1 MAKEKKIKVKKKI
14 DWKHEMALA
23 PGYIIVILW
32 VAFTFMLLG
41 WIIAASL
48 STTTDIFA
56 GKALK
61 FPSGLHFEN
70 YMQAWGSGG
79 VATFFTNSL
88 LYAVVSCVLLIL
100 ICAPAAYVLARYTF
114 IGNKIIQTSLVSAM
128 GIPITMIVLPLFG
141 VVANLGILN
150 NVAASKVTLI
160 FLYVGINIPYTTIFL
175 LTFFANISSTY
186 EEAAAYIEEIPKF
199 TKKHTLEHTKLFLKR
214 LGNPAVDR
222 KIVHVAGTN
231 GKGSVCAYLQAIL
244 MAEGKR
250 TGFFTSPH
258 LVSVNER
265 IRMDNVQID
274 NKTFLEVFRKV
285 LKTVR
290 RMVED
295 GIEHPSYFE
304 FLFGMGM
311 TAFAETDVEYI
322 ILETGLGGRL
332 DATNAVE
339 KPVLSIIT
347 SISLDHTAILG
358 DTIRKIAVE
367 KAGIIKP
374 KVPVF
379 FDGSNK
385 EAAEVIRTKGEELG
399 VYCRE
404 VTNHAYEIR
413 EVHRKYIAFSRRSA
427 YDKDVIFQVPMC
439 GCYQAMNAELALE
452 ASEYLLA
459 GEEIHMERWKQVL
472 AQLHWEGRMERIGA
486 HITVDGAHNPGAMQ
500 AFVESVKALDE
511 SERGEM
517 ILLFSAVSDKKY
529 DEMIEYLCGN
539 LDVKA
544 YIVTQIE
551 DERGVPVEEL
561 ADIFRRYTDRPV
573 YCKERLE
580 DAVRT
585 ALDKRGESGEI
596 YCLGSLY
603 LVGMIKKLLA
613 GGAIDA

>member
-1 MAKEKKIKVKKKI
+1 MMLTKKEP
-14 DWKHEMALA
+14 E
-23 PGYIIVILW
+23 
-32 VAFTFMLLG
+32 TF
-41 WIIAASL
+41 
-48 STTTDIFA
+48 
-56 GKALK
+56 
-61 FPSGLHFEN
+61 
-70 YMQAWGSGG
+70 
-79 VATFFTNSL
+79 
-88 LYAVVSCVLLIL
+88 
-100 ICAPAAYVLARYTF
+100 
-114 IGNKIIQTSLVSAM
+114 
-128 GIPITMIVLPLFG
+128 
-141 VVANLGILN
+141 
-150 NVAASKVTLI
+150 
-160 FLYVGINIPYTTIFL
+160 
-175 LTFFANISSTY
+175 TY

-199 TKKHTLEHTKLFLKR
+199 TKKHTLEHTKTFLKR
-214 LGNPAVDR
+214 LGNPAADR

-231 GKGSVCAYLQAIL
+231 GKGSVCAYLQAIF

-265 IRMDNVQID
+265 IRVDNIQID
-274 NKTFLEVFRKV
+274 NETFLKVFRKV
-285 LKTVR
+285 LKIVR
-290 RMVED
+290 QMVED

-332 DATNAVE
+332 DATNAIDN
-339 KPVLSIIT
+339 PALAIIT

-358 DTIRKIAVE
+358 DTIEKIAGE

-374 KVPVF
+374 CVPVF
-379 FDGSNK
+379 FDGSSK
-385 EAAEVIRTKGEELG
+385 KAAEVIKAKASELG
-399 VYCRE
+399 VSCRE
-404 VTNHAYEIR
+404 VTKNAYEIQ

-459 GEEIHMERWKQVL
+459 GEEIHMDRWKEAL
-472 AQLHWEGRMERIGA
+472 AELHWEGRMERVGA
-486 HITVDGAHNPGAMQ
+486 YITVDGAHNPGAME

-517 ILLFSAVSDKKY
+517 VLLFSAVSDKKY
-529 DEMIEYLCGN
+529 DQMIEYLCEN

-544 YIVTQIE
+544 YVVTQIE
-551 DERGVPVEEL
+551 DERGVPAEEL
-561 ADIFRRYTDRPV
+561 ADVFRRYTDRPV

-585 ALDKRGESGEI
+585 AMNERGETGEI

-603 LVGMIKKLLA
+603 LVGMMKKLLA

>member
-1 MAKEKKIKVKKKI
+1 MLTKKEP
-14 DWKHEMALA
+14 E
-23 PGYIIVILW
+23 
-32 VAFTFMLLG
+32 TF
-41 WIIAASL
+41 
-48 STTTDIFA
+48 
-56 GKALK
+56 
-61 FPSGLHFEN
+61 
-70 YMQAWGSGG
+70 
-79 VATFFTNSL
+79 
-88 LYAVVSCVLLIL
+88 
-100 ICAPAAYVLARYTF
+100 
-114 IGNKIIQTSLVSAM
+114 
-128 GIPITMIVLPLFG
+128 
-141 VVANLGILN
+141 
-150 NVAASKVTLI
+150 
-160 FLYVGINIPYTTIFL
+160 
-175 LTFFANISSTY
+175 TY

-199 TKKHTLEHTKLFLKR
+199 TKKHTLEHTKTFLKR
-214 LGNPAVDR
+214 LGNPAADR

-265 IRMDNVQID
+265 IRVDNIQID
-274 NKTFLEVFRKV
+274 NETFLKVFRKV
-285 LKTVR
+285 LKIVR
-290 RMVED
+290 QMVED

-311 TAFAETDVEYI
+311 TAFAETGVEYI

-332 DATNAVE
+332 DATNAIDN
-339 KPVLSIIT
+339 PALAIIT

-358 DTIRKIAVE
+358 DTIEKIAGE

-374 KVPVF
+374 GVPVF
-379 FDGSNK
+379 FDGSSK
-385 EAAEVIRTKGEELG
+385 KAAEVIKAKASELG
-399 VYCRE
+399 VSCRE
-404 VTNHAYEIR
+404 VTKNAYEIQ

-459 GEEIHMERWKQVL
+459 GEEIHMDRWKEAL
-472 AQLHWEGRMERIGA
+472 AELHWEGRMERVGA
-486 HITVDGAHNPGAMQ
+486 HITVDGAHNPGAME

-517 ILLFSAVSDKKY
+517 VLLFSAVSDKKY
-529 DEMIEYLCGN
+529 DQMIEYLCEN

-544 YIVTQIE
+544 YVVTQIE
-551 DERGVPVEEL
+551 DERGVPAEEL
-561 ADIFRRYTDRPV
+561 ADVFRRYTDRPV

-585 ALDKRGESGEI
+585 AMNERGETGEI

-603 LVGMIKKLLA
+603 LVGMMKKLLA

>member
-1 MAKEKKIKVKKKI
+1 MLTKKEP
-14 DWKHEMALA
+14 E
-23 PGYIIVILW
+23 
-32 VAFTFMLLG
+32 TF
-41 WIIAASL
+41 
-48 STTTDIFA
+48 
-56 GKALK
+56 
-61 FPSGLHFEN
+61 
-70 YMQAWGSGG
+70 
-79 VATFFTNSL
+79 
-88 LYAVVSCVLLIL
+88 
-100 ICAPAAYVLARYTF
+100 
-114 IGNKIIQTSLVSAM
+114 
-128 GIPITMIVLPLFG
+128 
-141 VVANLGILN
+141 
-150 NVAASKVTLI
+150 
-160 FLYVGINIPYTTIFL
+160 
-175 LTFFANISSTY
+175 TY
-186 EEAAAYIEEIPKF
+186 EEAATYIEEIPKF
-199 TKKHTLEHTKLFLKR
+199 TKKHTLEHTKTFLKR
-214 LGNPAVDR
+214 LGNPAADR

-265 IRMDNVQID
+265 IRVDNIQID
-274 NKTFLEVFRKV
+274 NETFLKVFRKV
-285 LKTVR
+285 LKIVR
-290 RMVED
+290 QMVED

-332 DATNAVE
+332 DATNAIDN
-339 KPVLSIIT
+339 PALAIIT

-358 DTIRKIAVE
+358 DTIEKIAGE

-374 KVPVF
+374 GVPVF
-379 FDGSNK
+379 FDGSSK
-385 EAAEVIRTKGEELG
+385 KAAEVIKAKASELG
-399 VYCRE
+399 VSCRE
-404 VTNHAYEIR
+404 VTKNAYEIQ

-459 GEEIHMERWKQVL
+459 GEEIHMDRWKEAL
-472 AQLHWEGRMERIGA
+472 AELHWEGRMERVGA
-486 HITVDGAHNPGAMQ
+486 HITVDGAHNPGAME

-517 ILLFSAVSDKKY
+517 VLLFSAVSDKKY
-529 DEMIEYLCGN
+529 DQMIEYLCEN

-544 YIVTQIE
+544 YVVTQIE
-551 DERGVPVEEL
+551 DERGVPAEEL
-561 ADIFRRYTDRPV
+561 ADVFRRYTDRPV

-585 ALDKRGESGEI
+585 AMNERGETGEI

-603 LVGMIKKLLA
+603 LVGMMKKLLA

>member
-1 MAKEKKIKVKKKI
+1 MLTKKEP
-14 DWKHEMALA
+14 E
-23 PGYIIVILW
+23 
-32 VAFTFMLLG
+32 TF
-41 WIIAASL
+41 
-48 STTTDIFA
+48 
-56 GKALK
+56 
-61 FPSGLHFEN
+61 
-70 YMQAWGSGG
+70 
-79 VATFFTNSL
+79 
-88 LYAVVSCVLLIL
+88 
-100 ICAPAAYVLARYTF
+100 
-114 IGNKIIQTSLVSAM
+114 
-128 GIPITMIVLPLFG
+128 
-141 VVANLGILN
+141 
-150 NVAASKVTLI
+150 
-160 FLYVGINIPYTTIFL
+160 
-175 LTFFANISSTY
+175 TY

-199 TKKHTLEHTKLFLKR
+199 TKKHTLEHTKTFLKR
-214 LGNPAVDR
+214 LGNPAADR

-265 IRMDNVQID
+265 IRVDNIQID
-274 NKTFLEVFRKV
+274 NETFLKVFRKV
-285 LKTVR
+285 LKIVR
-290 RMVED
+290 QMVED

-332 DATNAVE
+332 DATNAIDN
-339 KPVLSIIT
+339 PALAIIT

-358 DTIRKIAVE
+358 DTIEKIAGE

-374 KVPVF
+374 GVPVF
-379 FDGSNK
+379 FDGSSK
-385 EAAEVIRTKGEELG
+385 KAAEVIKAKASELG
-399 VYCRE
+399 VSCRE
-404 VTNHAYEIR
+404 VTKNAYEIQ

-459 GEEIHMERWKQVL
+459 GEEIHMDRWKEAL
-472 AQLHWEGRMERIGA
+472 AELHWEGRMERVGA
-486 HITVDGAHNPGAMQ
+486 HITVDGAHNPGAME

-517 ILLFSAVSDKKY
+517 VLLFSAVSDKKY
-529 DEMIEYLCGN
+529 DQMIEYLCEN

-544 YIVTQIE
+544 YVVTQIE
-551 DERGVPVEEL
+551 DERGVPAEEL
-561 ADIFRRYTDRPV
+561 ADVFRRYTDRPV

-585 ALDKRGESGEI
+585 AMNELGETGEI

-603 LVGMIKKLLA
+603 LVGMMKKLLA

>member
-1 MAKEKKIKVKKKI
+1 MMLTKKEP
-14 DWKHEMALA
+14 E
-23 PGYIIVILW
+23 
-32 VAFTFMLLG
+32 TF
-41 WIIAASL
+41 
-48 STTTDIFA
+48 
-56 GKALK
+56 
-61 FPSGLHFEN
+61 
-70 YMQAWGSGG
+70 
-79 VATFFTNSL
+79 
-88 LYAVVSCVLLIL
+88 
-100 ICAPAAYVLARYTF
+100 
-114 IGNKIIQTSLVSAM
+114 
-128 GIPITMIVLPLFG
+128 
-141 VVANLGILN
+141 
-150 NVAASKVTLI
+150 
-160 FLYVGINIPYTTIFL
+160 
-175 LTFFANISSTY
+175 TY

-199 TKKHTLEHTKLFLKR
+199 TKKHTLEHTKTFLKR
-214 LGNPAVDR
+214 LGNPAADR

-265 IRMDNVQID
+265 IRVDNIQID
-274 NKTFLEVFRKV
+274 NETFLKVFRKV
-285 LKTVR
+285 LKIVR
-290 RMVED
+290 QMVED

-332 DATNAVE
+332 DATNAIDN
-339 KPVLSIIT
+339 PALAIIT

-358 DTIRKIAVE
+358 DTIEKIAGE

-374 KVPVF
+374 GVPVF
-379 FDGSNK
+379 FDGSSK
-385 EAAEVIRTKGEELG
+385 KAAEVIKAKASELG
-399 VYCRE
+399 VSCRE
-404 VTNHAYEIR
+404 VTKNAYEIQ

-459 GEEIHMERWKQVL
+459 GEEIHMDRWKEAL
-472 AQLHWEGRMERIGA
+472 AELHWEGRMERVGA
-486 HITVDGAHNPGAMQ
+486 HITVDGAHNPGAME

-517 ILLFSAVSDKKY
+517 VLLFSAVSDKKY
-529 DEMIEYLCGN
+529 DQMIEYLCEN
-539 LDVKA
+539 LDVKV
-544 YIVTQIE
+544 YVVTQIE
-551 DERGVPVEEL
+551 DERGVPAEEL
-561 ADIFRRYTDRPV
+561 ADVFRRYTDRPV

-585 ALDKRGESGEI
+585 AMNERGETGEI

-603 LVGMIKKLLA
+603 LVGMMKKLLA

>member
-1 MAKEKKIKVKKKI
+1 MMLNKKEPEV
-14 DWKHEMALA
+14 
-23 PGYIIVILW
+23 
-32 VAFTFMLLG
+32 F
-41 WIIAASL
+41 
-48 STTTDIFA
+48 
-56 GKALK
+56 
-61 FPSGLHFEN
+61 
-70 YMQAWGSGG
+70 
-79 VATFFTNSL
+79 
-88 LYAVVSCVLLIL
+88 
-100 ICAPAAYVLARYTF
+100 
-114 IGNKIIQTSLVSAM
+114 
-128 GIPITMIVLPLFG
+128 
-141 VVANLGILN
+141 
-150 NVAASKVTLI
+150 
-160 FLYVGINIPYTTIFL
+160 
-175 LTFFANISSTY
+175 TY

-311 TAFAETDVEYI
+311 TAFADTDVEYI

-358 DTIRKIAVE
+358 DTIRKIAGE

-385 EAAEVIRTKGEELG
+385 EAAEVIRTKAEELG
-399 VYCRE
+399 VSCRE

-413 EVHRKYIAFSRRSA
+413 EVHRKDSALSRRSA

-459 GEEIHMERWKQVL
+459 GEEIHVDRWKQVL

-511 SERGEM
+511 SERGEI

-529 DEMIEYLCGN
+529 DEMIEYLCRN
-539 LDVKA
+539 LEYSA
-544 YIVTQIE
+544 
-551 DERGVPVEEL
+551 
-561 ADIFRRYTDRPV
+561 
-573 YCKERLE
+573 
-580 DAVRT
+580 
-585 ALDKRGESGEI
+585 
-596 YCLGSLY
+596 
-603 LVGMIKKLLA
+603 
-613 GGAIDA
+613 

>member
-1 MAKEKKIKVKKKI
+1 MMLTKKEP
-14 DWKHEMALA
+14 E
-23 PGYIIVILW
+23 
-32 VAFTFMLLG
+32 TF
-41 WIIAASL
+41 
-48 STTTDIFA
+48 
-56 GKALK
+56 
-61 FPSGLHFEN
+61 
-70 YMQAWGSGG
+70 
-79 VATFFTNSL
+79 
-88 LYAVVSCVLLIL
+88 
-100 ICAPAAYVLARYTF
+100 
-114 IGNKIIQTSLVSAM
+114 
-128 GIPITMIVLPLFG
+128 
-141 VVANLGILN
+141 
-150 NVAASKVTLI
+150 
-160 FLYVGINIPYTTIFL
+160 
-175 LTFFANISSTY
+175 TY

-199 TKKHTLEHTKLFLKR
+199 TKKHTLEHTKTFLKR
-214 LGNPAVDR
+214 LGNPAADR

-265 IRMDNVQID
+265 IRVDNIQID
-274 NKTFLEVFRKV
+274 NETFLKVFRKV
-285 LKTVR
+285 LKIVR
-290 RMVED
+290 QMVED

-332 DATNAVE
+332 DATNAIDN
-339 KPVLSIIT
+339 PALAIIT

-358 DTIRKIAVE
+358 DTIEKIAGE

-374 KVPVF
+374 GVPVF
-379 FDGSNK
+379 FDGSSK
-385 EAAEVIRTKGEELG
+385 KAAEVIKAKASELG
-399 VYCRE
+399 VSCRE
-404 VTNHAYEIR
+404 VTKNAYEIQ

-459 GEEIHMERWKQVL
+459 GEEIHMDRWKEAL
-472 AQLHWEGRMERIGA
+472 AELHWEGRMERVGA
-486 HITVDGAHNPGAMQ
+486 HITVDGAHNPGAME

-517 ILLFSAVSDKKY
+517 VLLFSAVADKKY
-529 DEMIEYLCGN
+529 DQMIEYLCEN

-544 YIVTQIE
+544 YVVTQIE
-551 DERGVPVEEL
+551 DERGVPAEEL
-561 ADIFRRYTDRPV
+561 ADVFRRYTDRPV

-585 ALDKRGESGEI
+585 AMNERGETGEI

-603 LVGMIKKLLA
+603 LVGMMKKLLA

>member
-1 MAKEKKIKVKKKI
+1 MLTKKEP
-14 DWKHEMALA
+14 E
-23 PGYIIVILW
+23 
-32 VAFTFMLLG
+32 TF
-41 WIIAASL
+41 
-48 STTTDIFA
+48 
-56 GKALK
+56 
-61 FPSGLHFEN
+61 
-70 YMQAWGSGG
+70 
-79 VATFFTNSL
+79 
-88 LYAVVSCVLLIL
+88 
-100 ICAPAAYVLARYTF
+100 
-114 IGNKIIQTSLVSAM
+114 
-128 GIPITMIVLPLFG
+128 
-141 VVANLGILN
+141 
-150 NVAASKVTLI
+150 
-160 FLYVGINIPYTTIFL
+160 
-175 LTFFANISSTY
+175 TY

-199 TKKHTLEHTKLFLKR
+199 TKKHTLEHTKTFLKR
-214 LGNPAVDR
+214 LGNPAADR

-265 IRMDNVQID
+265 IRVDNIQID
-274 NKTFLEVFRKV
+274 NETFLKVFRKV
-285 LKTVR
+285 LKIVR
-290 RMVED
+290 QMVED

-332 DATNAVE
+332 DATNAIDN
-339 KPVLSIIT
+339 PALAIIT

-358 DTIRKIAVE
+358 DTIEKIAGE

-374 KVPVF
+374 GVPVF
-379 FDGSNK
+379 FDGSSK
-385 EAAEVIRTKGEELG
+385 KAAEVIKAKASELG
-399 VYCRE
+399 VSCRE
-404 VTNHAYEIR
+404 VTKNAYEIQ

-459 GEEIHMERWKQVL
+459 GEEIHMDRWKQVL

-603 LVGMIKKLLA
+603 LVGIIKKLLA

>member
-1 MAKEKKIKVKKKI
+1 MMLTKKEP
-14 DWKHEMALA
+14 E
-23 PGYIIVILW
+23 
-32 VAFTFMLLG
+32 TF
-41 WIIAASL
+41 
-48 STTTDIFA
+48 
-56 GKALK
+56 
-61 FPSGLHFEN
+61 
-70 YMQAWGSGG
+70 
-79 VATFFTNSL
+79 
-88 LYAVVSCVLLIL
+88 
-100 ICAPAAYVLARYTF
+100 
-114 IGNKIIQTSLVSAM
+114 
-128 GIPITMIVLPLFG
+128 
-141 VVANLGILN
+141 
-150 NVAASKVTLI
+150 
-160 FLYVGINIPYTTIFL
+160 
-175 LTFFANISSTY
+175 TY

-199 TKKHTLEHTKLFLKR
+199 TKKHTLEHTKTFLKR
-214 LGNPAVDR
+214 LGNPAADR

-265 IRMDNVQID
+265 IRVDNIQID
-274 NKTFLEVFRKV
+274 NETFLKVFRKV
-285 LKTVR
+285 LKIVR
-290 RMVED
+290 QMVED

-332 DATNAVE
+332 DATNAIDN
-339 KPVLSIIT
+339 PALAIIT

-358 DTIRKIAVE
+358 DTIEKIAGE

-374 KVPVF
+374 GVPVF
-379 FDGSNK
+379 FDGSSK
-385 EAAEVIRTKGEELG
+385 KAAEVIKAKASELG
-399 VYCRE
+399 VSCRE
-404 VTNHAYEIR
+404 VTKNAYEIQ

-459 GEEIHMERWKQVL
+459 GEEIHMDRWKEVL
-472 AQLHWEGRMERIGA
+472 AELHWEGRMERVGA
-486 HITVDGAHNPGAMQ
+486 HITVDGAHNPGAME

-517 ILLFSAVSDKKY
+517 VLLFSAVSDKKY
-529 DEMIEYLCGN
+529 DQMIEYLCEN

-544 YIVTQIE
+544 YVVTQIE
-551 DERGVPVEEL
+551 DERGVPAEEL
-561 ADIFRRYTDRPV
+561 ADVFRRYTDRPV

-585 ALDKRGESGEI
+585 AMNERGETGEI

-603 LVGMIKKLLA
+603 LVGMMKKLLA

>member
-1 MAKEKKIKVKKKI
+1 MLTKKEP
-14 DWKHEMALA
+14 E
-23 PGYIIVILW
+23 
-32 VAFTFMLLG
+32 TF
-41 WIIAASL
+41 
-48 STTTDIFA
+48 
-56 GKALK
+56 
-61 FPSGLHFEN
+61 
-70 YMQAWGSGG
+70 
-79 VATFFTNSL
+79 
-88 LYAVVSCVLLIL
+88 
-100 ICAPAAYVLARYTF
+100 
-114 IGNKIIQTSLVSAM
+114 
-128 GIPITMIVLPLFG
+128 
-141 VVANLGILN
+141 
-150 NVAASKVTLI
+150 
-160 FLYVGINIPYTTIFL
+160 
-175 LTFFANISSTY
+175 TY
-186 EEAAAYIEEIPKF
+186 EEAATYIEEIPKF
-199 TKKHTLEHTKLFLKR
+199 TKKHTLEHTKMFLKR
-214 LGNPAVDR
+214 LGNPAADR

-265 IRMDNVQID
+265 IRVDNIQID
-274 NKTFLEVFRKV
+274 NETFLKVFRKV
-285 LKTVR
+285 LKIVR
-290 RMVED
+290 QMVED

-332 DATNAVE
+332 DATNAIDN
-339 KPVLSIIT
+339 PALAIIT

-358 DTIRKIAVE
+358 DTIEKIAGE

-374 KVPVF
+374 GVPVL
-379 FDGSNK
+379 FDGSSK
-385 EAAEVIRTKGEELG
+385 KAAEVIKAKASELG
-399 VYCRE
+399 VSCRE
-404 VTNHAYEIR
+404 VTKNAYEIQ

-459 GEEIHMERWKQVL
+459 GEEIHMDRWKEAL
-472 AQLHWEGRMERIGA
+472 AELHWEGRMERVGA
-486 HITVDGAHNPGAMQ
+486 HITVDGAHNPGAME

-517 ILLFSAVSDKKY
+517 VLLFSAVSDKKY
-529 DEMIEYLCGN
+529 DQMIEYLCEN

-544 YIVTQIE
+544 YVVTQIE
-551 DERGVPVEEL
+551 DERGVPAEEL
-561 ADIFRRYTDRPV
+561 ADVFRRYTDRPV

-585 ALDKRGESGEI
+585 AMNERGETGEI

-603 LVGMIKKLLA
+603 LVGMMKKLLA

>member
-1 MAKEKKIKVKKKI
+1 MLTKKEP
-14 DWKHEMALA
+14 E
-23 PGYIIVILW
+23 
-32 VAFTFMLLG
+32 TF
-41 WIIAASL
+41 
-48 STTTDIFA
+48 
-56 GKALK
+56 
-61 FPSGLHFEN
+61 
-70 YMQAWGSGG
+70 
-79 VATFFTNSL
+79 
-88 LYAVVSCVLLIL
+88 
-100 ICAPAAYVLARYTF
+100 
-114 IGNKIIQTSLVSAM
+114 
-128 GIPITMIVLPLFG
+128 
-141 VVANLGILN
+141 
-150 NVAASKVTLI
+150 
-160 FLYVGINIPYTTIFL
+160 
-175 LTFFANISSTY
+175 TY

-199 TKKHTLEHTKLFLKR
+199 TKKHTLEHTKTFLKR
-214 LGNPAVDR
+214 LGNPAADR

-265 IRMDNVQID
+265 IRVDNIQID
-274 NKTFLEVFRKV
+274 NETFLKVFRKV
-285 LKTVR
+285 LKIVR
-290 RMVED
+290 QMVED

-332 DATNAVE
+332 DATNAIDN
-339 KPVLSIIT
+339 PALAIIT

-358 DTIRKIAVE
+358 DTIEKIAGE

-374 KVPVF
+374 GVPVF
-379 FDGSNK
+379 FDGSSK
-385 EAAEVIRTKGEELG
+385 KAAEVIKAKASELG
-399 VYCRE
+399 VSCRE
-404 VTNHAYEIR
+404 VTKNAYEIQ

-459 GEEIHMERWKQVL
+459 GEEIHMDRWKQVL

>member
-1 MAKEKKIKVKKKI
+1 MMLTKKEP
-14 DWKHEMALA
+14 E
-23 PGYIIVILW
+23 
-32 VAFTFMLLG
+32 TF
-41 WIIAASL
+41 
-48 STTTDIFA
+48 
-56 GKALK
+56 
-61 FPSGLHFEN
+61 
-70 YMQAWGSGG
+70 
-79 VATFFTNSL
+79 
-88 LYAVVSCVLLIL
+88 
-100 ICAPAAYVLARYTF
+100 
-114 IGNKIIQTSLVSAM
+114 
-128 GIPITMIVLPLFG
+128 
-141 VVANLGILN
+141 
-150 NVAASKVTLI
+150 
-160 FLYVGINIPYTTIFL
+160 
-175 LTFFANISSTY
+175 TY

-199 TKKHTLEHTKLFLKR
+199 TKKHTLEHTKTFLKR
-214 LGNPAVDR
+214 LGNPAADR

-265 IRMDNVQID
+265 IRVDNIQID
-274 NKTFLEVFRKV
+274 NETFLKVFRKV
-285 LKTVR
+285 LKIVR
-290 RMVED
+290 QMVED

-332 DATNAVE
+332 DATNAIDNPALV
-339 KPVLSIIT
+339 IIT

-358 DTIRKIAVE
+358 DTIEKIAGE

-374 KVPVF
+374 GVPVF
-379 FDGSNK
+379 FDGSSK
-385 EAAEVIRTKGEELG
+385 KAAEVIKAKASELG
-399 VYCRE
+399 VSCRE
-404 VTNHAYEIR
+404 VTKNAYEIQ

-459 GEEIHMERWKQVL
+459 GEEIHMDRWKEAL
-472 AQLHWEGRMERIGA
+472 AELHWEGRMERVGA
-486 HITVDGAHNPGAMQ
+486 HITVDGAHNPGAME

-517 ILLFSAVSDKKY
+517 VLLFSAVSDKKY
-529 DEMIEYLCGN
+529 DQMIEYLCEN
-539 LDVKA
+539 LDAKA
-544 YIVTQIE
+544 YVVTQIE
-551 DERGVPVEEL
+551 DERGVPAEEL
-561 ADIFRRYTDRPV
+561 ADVFRRYTDRPV

-585 ALDKRGESGEI
+585 AMNERGETGEI

-603 LVGMIKKLLA
+603 LVGMMKKLLA

>member
-1 MAKEKKIKVKKKI
+1 MMLTKKEP
-14 DWKHEMALA
+14 E
-23 PGYIIVILW
+23 
-32 VAFTFMLLG
+32 TF
-41 WIIAASL
+41 
-48 STTTDIFA
+48 
-56 GKALK
+56 
-61 FPSGLHFEN
+61 
-70 YMQAWGSGG
+70 
-79 VATFFTNSL
+79 
-88 LYAVVSCVLLIL
+88 
-100 ICAPAAYVLARYTF
+100 
-114 IGNKIIQTSLVSAM
+114 
-128 GIPITMIVLPLFG
+128 
-141 VVANLGILN
+141 
-150 NVAASKVTLI
+150 
-160 FLYVGINIPYTTIFL
+160 
-175 LTFFANISSTY
+175 TY

-199 TKKHTLEHTKLFLKR
+199 TKKHTLEHTKTFLKR
-214 LGNPAVDR
+214 LGNPAADR

-265 IRMDNVQID
+265 IRVDNIQID
-274 NKTFLEVFRKV
+274 NETFLKVFRKV
-285 LKTVR
+285 LKIVR
-290 RMVED
+290 QMMED

-332 DATNAVE
+332 DATNAIDN
-339 KPVLSIIT
+339 PALAIIT

-358 DTIRKIAVE
+358 DTIEKIAGE

-374 KVPVF
+374 GVPVF
-379 FDGSNK
+379 FDGSSK
-385 EAAEVIRTKGEELG
+385 KAAEVIKAKASELG
-399 VYCRE
+399 VSCRE
-404 VTNHAYEIR
+404 VTKNAYEIQ

-459 GEEIHMERWKQVL
+459 GEEIHMDRWKEAL
-472 AQLHWEGRMERIGA
+472 AELHWEGRMERVGA
-486 HITVDGAHNPGAMQ
+486 HITVDGAHNPGAME

-517 ILLFSAVSDKKY
+517 VLLFSAVSDKKY
-529 DEMIEYLCGN
+529 DQMIEYLCEN

-544 YIVTQIE
+544 YVVTQIE
-551 DERGVPVEEL
+551 DERGVPAEEL
-561 ADIFRRYTDRPV
+561 ADVFRRYTDRPV

-585 ALDKRGESGEI
+585 AMNERGETGEI

-603 LVGMIKKLLA
+603 LVGMMKKLLA

>member
-1 MAKEKKIKVKKKI
+1 MMLTKKEP
-14 DWKHEMALA
+14 E
-23 PGYIIVILW
+23 
-32 VAFTFMLLG
+32 TF
-41 WIIAASL
+41 
-48 STTTDIFA
+48 
-56 GKALK
+56 
-61 FPSGLHFEN
+61 
-70 YMQAWGSGG
+70 
-79 VATFFTNSL
+79 
-88 LYAVVSCVLLIL
+88 
-100 ICAPAAYVLARYTF
+100 
-114 IGNKIIQTSLVSAM
+114 
-128 GIPITMIVLPLFG
+128 
-141 VVANLGILN
+141 
-150 NVAASKVTLI
+150 
-160 FLYVGINIPYTTIFL
+160 
-175 LTFFANISSTY
+175 TY
-186 EEAAAYIEEIPKF
+186 EEAVAYIEEIPKF
-199 TKKHTLEHTKLFLKR
+199 TKKHTLEHTKTFLKR

-265 IRMDNVQID
+265 IRVDNIQID
-274 NKTFLEVFRKV
+274 NETFLKLIRKV
-285 LKTVR
+285 LKIVR
-290 RMVED
+290 QMVED

-332 DATNAVE
+332 DATNAIDN
-339 KPVLSIIT
+339 PALAIIT

-358 DTIRKIAVE
+358 DTIEKIAGE

-374 KVPVF
+374 GVPVF
-379 FDGSNK
+379 FDGSSK
-385 EAAEVIRTKGEELG
+385 KAAEVIKAKASELG
-399 VYCRE
+399 VSCRE
-404 VTNHAYEIR
+404 VTKNAYEIQ

-459 GEEIHMERWKQVL
+459 GEEIHMDRWKEAL
-472 AQLHWEGRMERIGA
+472 AELHWEGRMERVGA
-486 HITVDGAHNPGAMQ
+486 HITVDGAHNPGAME

-517 ILLFSAVSDKKY
+517 VLLFSAVSDKKY
-529 DEMIEYLCGN
+529 DQMIEYLCEN

-544 YIVTQIE
+544 YVVTQIE
-551 DERGVPVEEL
+551 DERGVSAEEL
-561 ADIFRRYTDRPV
+561 ADVFRRYTDRPV

-585 ALDKRGESGEI
+585 AMNERGETGEI

-603 LVGMIKKLLA
+603 LVGMMKKLLA

>member
-1 MAKEKKIKVKKKI
+1 MMLTKKEP
-14 DWKHEMALA
+14 E
-23 PGYIIVILW
+23 
-32 VAFTFMLLG
+32 TF
-41 WIIAASL
+41 
-48 STTTDIFA
+48 
-56 GKALK
+56 
-61 FPSGLHFEN
+61 
-70 YMQAWGSGG
+70 
-79 VATFFTNSL
+79 
-88 LYAVVSCVLLIL
+88 
-100 ICAPAAYVLARYTF
+100 
-114 IGNKIIQTSLVSAM
+114 
-128 GIPITMIVLPLFG
+128 
-141 VVANLGILN
+141 
-150 NVAASKVTLI
+150 
-160 FLYVGINIPYTTIFL
+160 
-175 LTFFANISSTY
+175 TY

-199 TKKHTLEHTKLFLKR
+199 TKKHTLEHTKTFLKR
-214 LGNPAVDR
+214 LGNPAADR

-265 IRMDNVQID
+265 IRVDNIQID
-274 NKTFLEVFRKV
+274 NETFLKVFRKV
-285 LKTVR
+285 LKIVR
-290 RMVED
+290 QMVED

-332 DATNAVE
+332 DATNAIDN
-339 KPVLSIIT
+339 PALAIIT

-358 DTIRKIAVE
+358 DTIEKIAGE

-374 KVPVF
+374 GVPVF
-379 FDGSNK
+379 FDGSSK
-385 EAAEVIRTKGEELG
+385 KAAEVIKAKASELG
-399 VYCRE
+399 VSCRE
-404 VTNHAYEIR
+404 VTKNAYEIQ

-439 GCYQAMNAELALE
+439 GCYKAMNAELALE

-459 GEEIHMERWKQVL
+459 GEEIHMDRWKEAL
-472 AQLHWEGRMERIGA
+472 AELHWEGRMERVGA
-486 HITVDGAHNPGAMQ
+486 HITVDGAHNPGAME

-517 ILLFSAVSDKKY
+517 VLLFSAVSDKKY
-529 DEMIEYLCGN
+529 DQMIEYLCEN

-544 YIVTQIE
+544 YVVTQIE
-551 DERGVPVEEL
+551 DERGVPAEEL
-561 ADIFRRYTDRPV
+561 ADVFRRYTDRPV

-585 ALDKRGESGEI
+585 AMNERGETGEI

-603 LVGMIKKLLA
+603 LVGMMKKLLA

>member
-1 MAKEKKIKVKKKI
+1 MMLTKKEP
-14 DWKHEMALA
+14 E
-23 PGYIIVILW
+23 
-32 VAFTFMLLG
+32 TF
-41 WIIAASL
+41 
-48 STTTDIFA
+48 
-56 GKALK
+56 
-61 FPSGLHFEN
+61 
-70 YMQAWGSGG
+70 
-79 VATFFTNSL
+79 
-88 LYAVVSCVLLIL
+88 
-100 ICAPAAYVLARYTF
+100 
-114 IGNKIIQTSLVSAM
+114 
-128 GIPITMIVLPLFG
+128 
-141 VVANLGILN
+141 
-150 NVAASKVTLI
+150 
-160 FLYVGINIPYTTIFL
+160 
-175 LTFFANISSTY
+175 TY

-199 TKKHTLEHTKLFLKR
+199 TKKHTLEHTKTFLKR
-214 LGNPAVDR
+214 LGNPAADR

-265 IRMDNVQID
+265 IRVDNIQID
-274 NKTFLEVFRKV
+274 NETFLKVFRKV
-285 LKTVR
+285 LKIVR
-290 RMVED
+290 QMVED

-332 DATNAVE
+332 DATNAIDN
-339 KPVLSIIT
+339 PALAIIT

-358 DTIRKIAVE
+358 DKIAGE

-374 KVPVF
+374 GVPVF
-379 FDGSNK
+379 FDGSSK
-385 EAAEVIRTKGEELG
+385 KAAEVIKAKASELG
-399 VYCRE
+399 VSCRE
-404 VTNHAYEIR
+404 VTKNAYEIQ

-459 GEEIHMERWKQVL
+459 GEEIHMDRWKEAL
-472 AQLHWEGRMERIGA
+472 AELHWEGRMERVGA
-486 HITVDGAHNPGAMQ
+486 HITVDGAHNPGAME

-517 ILLFSAVSDKKY
+517 VLLFSAVSDKKY
-529 DEMIEYLCGN
+529 DQMIEYLCEN

-544 YIVTQIE
+544 YVVTQIE
-551 DERGVPVEEL
+551 DERGVPAEEL
-561 ADIFRRYTDRPV
+561 ADVFRRYTDRPV

-585 ALDKRGESGEI
+585 AMNERGETGEI

-603 LVGMIKKLLA
+603 LVGMMKKLLA

>member
-1 MAKEKKIKVKKKI
+1 MMLTKKEP
-14 DWKHEMALA
+14 E
-23 PGYIIVILW
+23 
-32 VAFTFMLLG
+32 TF
-41 WIIAASL
+41 
-48 STTTDIFA
+48 
-56 GKALK
+56 
-61 FPSGLHFEN
+61 
-70 YMQAWGSGG
+70 
-79 VATFFTNSL
+79 
-88 LYAVVSCVLLIL
+88 
-100 ICAPAAYVLARYTF
+100 
-114 IGNKIIQTSLVSAM
+114 
-128 GIPITMIVLPLFG
+128 
-141 VVANLGILN
+141 
-150 NVAASKVTLI
+150 
-160 FLYVGINIPYTTIFL
+160 
-175 LTFFANISSTY
+175 TY

-199 TKKHTLEHTKLFLKR
+199 TKKHTLEHTKTFLKR
-214 LGNPAVDR
+214 LGNPAADR

-265 IRMDNVQID
+265 IRVDNIQID
-274 NKTFLEVFRKV
+274 NETFLKVFRKV
-285 LKTVR
+285 LKIVR
-290 RMVED
+290 QMVED

-332 DATNAVE
+332 DATNAIDN
-339 KPVLSIIT
+339 PALAIIT

-358 DTIRKIAVE
+358 DTIEKIAGE

-374 KVPVF
+374 GVPVF
-379 FDGSNK
+379 FDGSSK
-385 EAAEVIRTKGEELG
+385 KAAEVIKAKASELG
-399 VYCRE
+399 VSCRE
-404 VTNHAYEIR
+404 VTKNAYEIQ

-459 GEEIHMERWKQVL
+459 GEEIHMDRWKEAL
-472 AQLHWEGRMERIGA
+472 AELHWEGRMERVGA
-486 HITVDGAHNPGAMQ
+486 HITVDGAHNPGAME

-517 ILLFSAVSDKKY
+517 VLLFSAVSDKKY
-529 DEMIEYLCGN
+529 DQMIEYLCEN

-544 YIVTQIE
+544 YVVTQIE
-551 DERGVPVEEL
+551 DERGVPAEEL
-561 ADIFRRYTDRPV
+561 ADVFRRYTDRPV

-585 ALDKRGESGEI
+585 AMNERGETGEI

-603 LVGMIKKLLA
+603 LVGMMKKLLA

>member
-1 MAKEKKIKVKKKI
+1 MMLTKKEP
-14 DWKHEMALA
+14 E
-23 PGYIIVILW
+23 
-32 VAFTFMLLG
+32 TF
-41 WIIAASL
+41 
-48 STTTDIFA
+48 
-56 GKALK
+56 
-61 FPSGLHFEN
+61 
-70 YMQAWGSGG
+70 
-79 VATFFTNSL
+79 
-88 LYAVVSCVLLIL
+88 
-100 ICAPAAYVLARYTF
+100 
-114 IGNKIIQTSLVSAM
+114 
-128 GIPITMIVLPLFG
+128 
-141 VVANLGILN
+141 
-150 NVAASKVTLI
+150 
-160 FLYVGINIPYTTIFL
+160 
-175 LTFFANISSTY
+175 TY

-199 TKKHTLEHTKLFLKR
+199 TKKHTLEHTKMFLKR
-214 LGNPAVDR
+214 LGNPAADR

-265 IRMDNVQID
+265 IRVDNIQID
-274 NKTFLEVFRKV
+274 NETFLKVFRKV
-285 LKTVR
+285 LKIVR
-290 RMVED
+290 QMVED
-295 GIEHPSYFE
+295 RIEHPSYFE

-332 DATNAVE
+332 DATNAIDN
-339 KPVLSIIT
+339 PALAIIT

-358 DTIRKIAVE
+358 DTIEKIAGE

-374 KVPVF
+374 GVPVF
-379 FDGSNK
+379 FDGSSK
-385 EAAEVIRTKGEELG
+385 KAAEVIKAKASELG
-399 VYCRE
+399 VSCRE
-404 VTNHAYEIR
+404 VTKNAYEIQ

-459 GEEIHMERWKQVL
+459 GEEIHMDRWKEAL
-472 AQLHWEGRMERIGA
+472 AELHWEGRMERVGA
-486 HITVDGAHNPGAMQ
+486 HITVDGAHNPGAME

-517 ILLFSAVSDKKY
+517 VLLFSAVSDKKY
-529 DEMIEYLCGN
+529 DQMIEYLCEN

-544 YIVTQIE
+544 YVVTQIE
-551 DERGVPVEEL
+551 DERGVPAEEL
-561 ADIFRRYTDRPV
+561 ADVFRRYTDRPV

-585 ALDKRGESGEI
+585 AMNERGETGEI

-603 LVGMIKKLLA
+603 LVGMMKKLLA